1 MSFVID
7 IEKLK
12 NACESSTYED
22 SHQILI
28 AATNNVQANL
38 QFQEALMRGGW
49 HRPGGV
55 VNGQGERVADDL
67 ASWAEQMSGGDVNV
81 LLEKIASQHLFA
93 TRLTGKTLYLV
104 APIGEKASDFV
115 QLEIEQ
121 IQEVIERP
129 LWHEDWLPDDLG
141 EFIDPLDPPQ
151 MLEKPLQKPVYH
163 FRRVTYLPDLL
174 AEMDKSDENFI
185 KINRFLNEW
194 DECSASEGA
203 TFCEHWVFSLRKE
216 AGYRE
221 EVLIRAKP
229 ISTHVEITD
238 DMMLLEEHRGAKL
251 ANLIHSFDRK
261 VGYPFAWY
269 FFMLT
274 NTHVDYNIAE
284 AVFKELMGAY
294 AYLPVRD
301 LKILRRWHDQP
312 YGL

>member
-1 MSFVID
+1 MSFIID
-7 IEKLK
+7 FEKLK
-12 NACESSTYED
+12 NACESSDYEE
-22 SHQILI
+22 SHQALI
-28 AATNNVQANL
+28 SAVSNVQENL
-38 QFQEALMRGGW
+38 NFNMGLIRGGW
-49 HRPGGV
+49 HRPGAV
-55 VNGQGERVADDL
+55 VDALGNRIADDL
-67 ASWAEQMSGGDVNV
+67 ASWAEQTSGGDVNV
-81 LLEKIASQHLFA
+81 LLEKIASQNLFA

-104 APIGEKASDFV
+104 APMGEKAAEFV

-129 LWHEDWLPDDLG
+129 LWHEDWLPEDLG
-141 EFIDPLDPPQ
+141 DFIDPLDPPEFI
-151 MLEKPLQKPVYH
+151 EKPLKKSVYH
-163 FRRVTYLPDLL
+163 FRQINYIPDLL
-174 AEMDKSDENFI
+174 AKMDKSDENFI

-194 DECSASEGA
+194 DECSASETA
-203 TFCEHWVFSLRKE
+203 TFCEHWIFALRKE

-221 EVLIRAKP
+221 EILIRMKP
-229 ISTHVEITD
+229 ISTHLEITED
-238 DMMLLEEHRGAKL
+238 VMLLEEHRGAKL
-251 ANLIHSFDRK
+251 ANLIHGFDRK

>member
-1 MSFVID
+1 MSFIID
-7 IEKLK
+7 FEKIK
-12 NACESSTYED
+12 NTCESSCYEEA
-22 SHQILI
+22 HQALI
-28 AATNNVQANL
+28 SAVSNVQENL
-38 QFQEALMRGGW
+38 NFNIGLVRGGW
-49 HRPGGV
+49 HRPGTV
-55 VNGQGERVADDL
+55 VDAQDNRIADDL
-67 ASWAEQMSGGDVNV
+67 ASWAEQMSSGDVNV
-81 LLEKIASQHLFA
+81 LFEKIASQNLFA

-104 APIGEKASDFV
+104 APIGDKAADFV
-115 QLEIEQ
+115 QLEVEQ

-129 LWHEDWLPDDLG
+129 LWHEDWLPEDLG
-141 EFIDPLDPPQ
+141 EFIDPIDPPEII
-151 MLEKPLQKPVYH
+151 EKPLGQPVYY
-163 FRRVTYLPDLL
+163 FRRATYIPDLL

-194 DECSASEGA
+194 DECSAGENT

-229 ISTHVEITD
+229 ISTHIEITED
-238 DMMLLEEHRGAKL
+238 VMLLEEHRGAKL

-274 NTHVDYNIAE
+274 NKHVDYNIAE
-284 AVFKELMGAY
+284 AVFKDLMGAY
-294 AYLPVRD
+294 AYLPIRD